1 VTELRTV
8 APRVEHR
15 LLAALR
21 FRDAFHD
28 PLIATTPPIRT
39 ALEVSLPALGLVAL
53 YADSDATYR
62 FPIPPR
68 LAVAPGNYAVDV
80 VSTDGL
86 YVNHGAI
93 EIALPRTVSTPA
105 RASDFLETFA
115 LWPTRRFPLPADET
129 AVIGRIQGAGTIAG
143 LKVRLY
149 CGAGPVPAQPFTYTD
164 DRGEFVFRMLRPGCP
179 TTGDPDV
186 HVVVNEGA
194 TAVAISPATIQV
206 GLGRRQYV
214 QLTRS

>member
-1 VTELRTV
+1 MIDLRTV
-8 APRVEHR
+8 HPRVEHR

-28 PLIATTPPIRT
+28 PPTATTPAIR
-39 ALEVSLPALGLVAL
+39 AELAVSIPALGLTAL

-62 FPIPPR
+62 FAVPPR
-68 LAVAPGNYAVDV
+68 QVVAPGTYAVEV
-80 VSTDGL
+80 VSIDGL
-86 YVNHGAI
+86 YASHGPI
-93 EIALPRTVSTPA
+93 EIALPRAQSTPP
-105 RASDFLETFA
+105 RASDFLESFA

-129 AVIGRIQGAGTIAG
+129 AVIGRIQGAGTVAG

-149 CGAGPVPAQPFTYTD
+149 CGAGPVPAQPFTFTD
-164 DRGEFVFRMLRPGCP
+164 ERGEFVFRMLRPGCP
-179 TTGDPDV
+179 ATGDPGV

-194 TAVAISPATIQV
+194 TDVAISPATIQV
-206 GLGRRQYV
+206 ALGRRQYV